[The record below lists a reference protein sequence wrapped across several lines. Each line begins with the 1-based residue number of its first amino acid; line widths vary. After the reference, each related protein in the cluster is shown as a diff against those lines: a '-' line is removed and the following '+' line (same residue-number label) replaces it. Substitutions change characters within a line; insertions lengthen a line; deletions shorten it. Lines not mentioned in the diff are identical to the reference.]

1 MIHTLEL
8 SKMISKKT
16 FDNIIVLLNIPSYKR
31 CWITTDYKEKG
42 LTVIRLYKFKRKEVT
57 TKVNDDTDLT
67 HYYMICISVNTGV
80 MFGGDNHLSN
90 NLLHFTPDFVR
101 AIYEKIFDIIPCM
114 EQVKAYRYTNTP
126 LWFEVNAFK
135 AHRIDFCF
143 DLKTMHQ
150 EYLTLIDRG
159 YSLRKN
165 TFERTYFDDTEI
177 LSVIEDDEPNVPDVD
192 TMGIIPSA
200 DVSYAY
206 FKSKGVNINIY
217 LKEREIIKE
226 QLSAN
231 SEIDYD
237 FLRIEVQAKK
247 TKLNAI
253 VSKFKLKGR
262 ELHYLATP
270 EVEYYILNSYVTAL
284 TGTGMYVTLKTAHR
298 IIDESSYTQP
308 KKDRLTK
315 VMDAV
320 SDKHGIAKLLEQV
333 ENGTVTDLGSLKR
346 IKSYLKEIQKDL
358 GINPVTISARMKV
371 PKQSLTNLTGGKD
384 IKEIALPNLTDIL
397 QAYKQQLEQEHQ
409 QGMPVTQEFLEQINK
424 Y

>member
-16 FDNIIVLLNIPSYKR
+16 FDNIIALLNIPSYKR
-31 CWITTDYKEKG
+31 CWLTVDYKDKG
-42 LTVIRLYKFKRKEVT
+42 LTVIRLYKFKRKEVKT
-57 TKVNDDTDLT
+57 QVNDDTDLT

-90 NLLHFTPDFVR
+90 NLIHFTPDFVR

-177 LSVIEDDEPNVPDVD
+177 LSVIKDDEPDVPDVD
-192 TMGIIPSA
+192 TMGIIPST
-200 DVSYAY
+200 DVTYAY

-226 QLSAN
+226 QISLN
-231 SEIDYD
+231 PELDYD

-247 TKLNAI
+247 TKLNAV

-270 EVEYYILNSYVTAL
+270 EVEHYILNSYVTAL
-284 TGTGMYVTLKTAHR
+284 TGTGMYVTLKTAHK
-298 IIDESSYTQP
+298 IIEESSYTQP
-308 KKDRLTK
+308 KKERLAK
-315 VMDAV
+315 VIEAV
-320 SDKHGIAKLLEQV
+320 SSKHGIAKLLEQV
-333 ENGTVTDLGSLKR
+333 ENGVVTDLGSLR
-346 IKSYLKEIQKDL
+346 RVKSYLKEIQKDL
-358 GINPVTISARMKV
+358 GINPVTISTTAKV
-371 PKQSLTNLTGGKD
+371 PKQSLTNLTGGND

-397 QAYKQQLEQEHQ
+397 QAYKQQLEQEQQ
-409 QGMPVTQEFLEQINK
+409 QGMSVTQEFLEQINK